1 MTAKNQSSRLTSH
14 TSDILIQLSE
24 NSLNKF
30 LAAHYNKQPEFYDHS
45 RTTTPKS
52 PLYTVE
58 VDDHSTKRIIR
69 LWAKVEKPAN
79 GNAVALSLEQS
90 TATISRF
97 QSYWKA
103 SRGLTSR
110 PQSPLPPRLALV
122 IPRAVLQLN
131 IPNLTGSGAEQQLD
145 IVFKIN
151 VEAYAKLEKGPNGY
165 NIKLA
170 SWDIK
175 VTPSSDPLDP
185 NNPDWG
191 GAVPPTCVKE
201 VTRLRSLVSNI
212 LTLGANIALTQLAKT
227 LTAVIDLPPIDIVD
241 GVKLEPTAFTVED
254 KTLSLEATIAQ
265 PHLYSAI
272 SSAFNQEMAIFDMGI
287 KRLDWPTILADA
299 PVSDPVALSTY
310 LADKVPAIAAIEQR
324 CQELTKLAE
333 ASPKRSSRKAALT
346 GADLAISLSPRV
358 FDMLAKEFLK
368 ADQDSYTRWYTLD
381 LVIGNVS
388 GRAHTWFSLR
398 NALGGLNGTTIEMG
412 CSVAVG
418 GTLELKACVK
428 DPCGH
433 DQCTTWGPGLGLK
446 GPLNLNISVNSG
458 WSNNHGLKLSASFT
472 AFPGIIVYGLPP
484 GVNDVVNLILN
495 EISSVALKAFFNAI
509 LSTFNLYIINVPT
522 TVPSTKVGLVVSDF
536 GSSNTDGYL
545 VVTGSTNFS

>member
-1 MTAKNQSSRLTSH
+1 MTAKNQSSRLSSH
-14 TSDILIQLSE
+14 TGDILIQLSE

-30 LAAHYNKQPEFYDHS
+30 LTAHFNKQPEFYDHS
-45 RTTTPKS
+45 RTTAPNS

-69 LWAKVEKPAN
+69 LWAKVEKPAK
-79 GNAVALSLEQS
+79 GNAVELSLEQPTS
-90 TATISRF
+90 TISRF
-97 QSYWKA
+97 KSYWKA
-103 SRGLTSR
+103 SRGFAPT
-110 PQSPLPPRLALV
+110 PQTPLPPRLAIV

-131 IPNLTGSGAEQQLD
+131 IPNLTGSGEEQQLD
-145 IVFKIN
+145 IVFRIN

-185 NNPDWG
+185 DSPDWG
-191 GAVPPTCVKE
+191 GAIPPPCVKE
-201 VTRLRSLVSNI
+201 VTRLRSLISNI
-212 LTLGANIALTQLAKT
+212 LTLGANVALTQLAKT
-227 LTAVIDLPPIDIVD
+227 LTAVIELPPIDIVD

-272 SSAFNQEMAIFDMGI
+272 SSAFTQEIAMFEMGVN
-287 KRLDWPTILADA
+287 KLDWPTILADA

-310 LADKVPAIAAIEQR
+310 LAEKVPAIAAIEQR
-324 CQELTKLAE
+324 CQDLTKLAE
-333 ASPKRSSRKAALT
+333 ASPQRSSRKATLT
-346 GADLAISLSPRV
+346 GADLGISLSPRV

-368 ADQDSYTRWYTLD
+368 ADRDSYTNWYTLD
-381 LVIGNVS
+381 LIIGNVS

-398 NALGGLNGTTIEMG
+398 NAHGGLNGTTIDMG
-412 CSVAVG
+412 CTVAAG
-418 GTLELKACVK
+418 GTLELKACTK

-433 DQCTTWGPGLGLK
+433 DHCTTWGPGLGLK
-446 GPLNLNISVNSG
+446 GPFSLNVSVKSG
-458 WSNNHGLKLSASFT
+458 WSDNHGLKLSASFT

-495 EISSVALKAFFNAI
+495 EISSVTLKAFLNAI
-509 LSTFNLYIINVPT
+509 LYTLNLYIINVPT
-522 TVPSTKVGLVVSDF
+522 TVPGTKVGLTVSNF
-536 GSSNTDGYL
+536 GSSNTNNYL
-545 VVTGSTNFS
+545 VITGSTNFS